1 LKIFIRVL
9 VFIVLGMLSI
19 GFYMQYKEMPQ
30 AEKIIGIGVL
40 LIVLVLLPAFLYH
53 RYRNKN
59 LQDYILD
66 KEKWDQVKENFK
78 KNM

>member
-1 LKIFIRVL
+1 MKIFIRVL
-9 VFIVLGMLSI
+9 VFIVLGMFSI

-66 KEKWDQVKENFK
+66 KEKWEQVKENFK

>member
-1 LKIFIRVL
+1 MKIFIRVL

>member
-19 GFYMQYKEMPQ
+19 GFYMQNKEIPQ

-40 LIVLVLLPAFLYH
+40 LIVLVLLPTFLYH

-66 KEKWDQVKENFK
+66 KEKWEQVKENFK

>member
-1 LKIFIRVL
+1 MKIIIRVL
-9 VFIVLGMLSI
+9 VFIVLGILSI

-66 KEKWDQVKENFK
+66 KEKWEQVKENFK

>member
-66 KEKWDQVKENFK
+66 KEKWEQVKENFK

>member
-1 LKIFIRVL
+1 MKIFIRVL
-9 VFIVLGMLSI
+9 VFIVLGILSI

-66 KEKWDQVKENFK
+66 KEKWEQVKENFK

>member
-1 LKIFIRVL
+1 MKIFIRVL
-9 VFIVLGMLSI
+9 VFIVLGILSI

-66 KEKWDQVKENFK
+66 KERWDQVKENFK

>member
-1 LKIFIRVL
+1 MKIFIRVL

-53 RYRNKN
+53 RYQNKN

-66 KEKWDQVKENFK
+66 KEKWEQVKENFK

>member
-1 LKIFIRVL
+1 MKIFIRVL

-66 KEKWDQVKENFK
+66 KEKWEQVKENFK

>member
-1 LKIFIRVL
+1 MKIFIRVL

-19 GFYMQYKEMPQ
+19 GFYMQNKEIPQ

-40 LIVLVLLPAFLYH
+40 LIVLVLLPTFLYH

-66 KEKWDQVKENFK
+66 KEKWEQVKENFK

>member
-9 VFIVLGMLSI
+9 VFIVLGILSI

>member
-1 LKIFIRVL
+1 
-9 VFIVLGMLSI
+9 
-19 GFYMQYKEMPQ
+19 MQYKEMPQ

>member
-1 LKIFIRVL
+1 
-9 VFIVLGMLSI
+9 MLSI

-53 RYRNKN
+53 RYQNKN

-66 KEKWDQVKENFK
+66 KEKWEQVKENFK

>member
-53 RYRNKN
+53 RYQNKN

-66 KEKWDQVKENFK
+66 KEKWEQVKENFK

>member
-1 LKIFIRVL
+1 MKIFIRVL

-30 AEKIIGIGVL
+30 AEKIIGIDVL

-66 KEKWDQVKENFK
+66 KEKWEQVKENFK